1 MYVYQCPVSGD
12 QYQCPPP
19 RGDAGDTVT
28 GEGGHTANTSDDTVT
43 IRGEDG
49 HREGGE
55 IEGGEVVGGG
65 GRGGGGV
72 GRPQHDPGRQSP
84 VDRGQGE
91 EGNIELGSTSDYRDT
106 FYT

>member
-28 GEGGHTANTSDDTVT
+28 GEGGHTANTSGCTVT
-43 IRGEDG
+43 TRGEDG

-55 IEGGEVVGGG
+55 IEGEVVGGGERGGGG
-65 GRGGGGV
+65 GRGGGIPASVRGGV
-72 GRPQHDPGRQSP
+72 RGRG
-84 VDRGQGE
+84 RGQTNMIILTDVMIPPMGW
-91 EGNIELGSTSDYRDT
+91 R
-106 FYT
+106 